1 MTFRWPL
8 WGRYREISRLRQVA
22 EILAKNGLGF
32 LAENLG
38 IRGFPHLR
46 GVRQTDEAVAGL
58 SVPERLRR
66 TIEELGPTFIKL
78 GQFLSTRPDVL
89 PIEYIRELERLQD
102 SAPPISMGAVNA
114 QIEAELGAPLTQVF
128 DSFDPHPLAAASIGQ
143 VHRAVLRD
151 GRPVVVKVQRP
162 GADRVVNAD
171 LDLLRDQVRFLEGR
185 ISALRERRL
194 SEIVEEFSLTLRDEL
209 DYRVEGRNAEGF
221 RRSMGGD
228 PGIAIPLIHWEWTT
242 QRVLTMQEIE
252 GIKISDISR
261 LREEGHD
268 LSELARTAAR
278 AYLKQIFLDG
288 FFHADPHPANLLVT
302 RDALAF
308 VDFGI
313 VGYLTADNRLALGDL
328 FIALL
333 DRDVEGIIRS
343 LLDMDVVDQSRV
355 GSAMR
360 RDISRFLVRFYGLAL
375 EDVQI
380 GELLNEAFG
389 LAFRYRGRLPADL
402 ALLAKTLVMLEG
414 LGRQL
419 DPSFILVEEVRPF
432 AAQLV
437 RERLSLRELG
447 GSLAQSLRDASRLA
461 RSLPR
466 RVDDLWSQLDR
477 GELTIG
483 IDLRR
488 RDELMGGLN
497 HLANRLAFSIVVA
510 GLIVGS
516 SVVIHAG
523 GGVRWE
529 IPFTGIGLP
538 LAEISFVLAGVMG
551 AWLLISIVRSR
562 GL

>member
-1 MTFRWPL
+1 VTFRWPL

-38 IRGFPHLR
+38 IRGFPRLR
-46 GVRQTDEAVAGL
+46 GVRQADEAVAGL

-162 GADRVVNAD
+162 GVDRVVEAD

-194 SEIVEEFSLTLRDEL
+194 SEIVEEFRLTLRDEL
-209 DYRVEGRNAEGF
+209 DYRVEGRNAESF
-221 RRSMGGD
+221 RRSMSGD

-252 GIKISDISR
+252 GTKISDIGR

-268 LSELARTAAR
+268 LSELAGTAAR

-328 FIALL
+328 FLALL

-380 GELLNEAFG
+380 GKLLNEAFG
-389 LAFRYRGRLPADL
+389 LAFRYGGRLPADL

-419 DPSFILVEEVRPF
+419 DPSFVLVEEVRPF

-447 GSLAQSLRDASRLA
+447 GSLAQSLRDANRLA

-466 RVDDLWSQLDR
+466 RVDNLWSQLDR

-488 RDELMGGLN
+488 LDELMGGLN
-497 HLANRLAFSIVVA
+497 HLVNRLAFSVVVA

-529 IPFTGIGLP
+529 IPFTGIVLP
-538 LAEISFVLAGVMG
+538 VAEISFVLAGVMG

>member
-1 MTFRWPL
+1 
-8 WGRYREISRLRQVA
+8 LRQVA

-38 IRGFPHLR
+38 TRGFPRLR
-46 GVRQTDEAVAGL
+46 HTRQTDEAIAGL

-89 PIEYIRELERLQD
+89 PTDYIRELEKLQD

-114 QIEAELGAPLTQVF
+114 QIEAELGAPLTRVFESF
-128 DSFDPHPLAAASIGQ
+128 DSQPLAAASIGQ
-143 VHRAVLRD
+143 VHRAMLRD
-151 GRPVVVKVQRP
+151 GQPVVVKVQRP
-162 GADRVVNAD
+162 GVDRVVEAD
-171 LDLLRDQVRFLEGR
+171 LDLLRDQARFLEGR
-185 ISALRERRL
+185 ISALHERRL
-194 SEIVEEFSLTLRDEL
+194 SEVVEEFSLTLRDEL
-209 DYRVEGRNAEGF
+209 DYRVEGRNAESF
-221 RRSMGGD
+221 RRGMSED
-228 PGIAIPLIHWEWTT
+228 PRIAIPLIHWEWTT
-242 QRVLTMQEIE
+242 RRVLTMQEME
-252 GIKISDISR
+252 GTKISDISR
-261 LREEGHD
+261 LREEGRD
-268 LSELARTAAR
+268 LSELAGTAAQ
-278 AYLKQIFLDG
+278 AYLRQIFIDG

-302 RDALAF
+302 RDELAF

-313 VGYLTADNRLALGDL
+313 VGYLTVDNRLALGDL
-328 FIALL
+328 FLALL

-375 EDVQI
+375 GDVQI
-380 GELLNEAFG
+380 GDLLNEAFG
-389 LAFRYRGRLPADL
+389 LAFRYGGRLPADL

-419 DPSFILVEEVRPF
+419 DPSFVLVEEVRPF

-447 GSLAQSLRDASRLA
+447 GGLVQSLRDANRLA
-461 RSLPR
+461 RNLPR
-466 RVDDLWSQLDR
+466 RVDSLWGRLDR

-488 RDELMGGLN
+488 LDELIGGLN
-497 HLANRLAFSIVVA
+497 LLVNRLAFSIVVA

-523 GGVRWE
+523 GPVRWE